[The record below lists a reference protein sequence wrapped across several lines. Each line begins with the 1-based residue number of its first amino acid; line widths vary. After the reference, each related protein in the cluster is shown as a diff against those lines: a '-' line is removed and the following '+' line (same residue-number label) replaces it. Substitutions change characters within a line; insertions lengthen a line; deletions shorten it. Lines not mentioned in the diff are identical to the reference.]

1 MKRLIFGITAALLT
15 VSLLA
20 AGCATQPEAEQTP
33 PATQQPATTPPAKQP
48 SQPSLPEELASFE
61 GVITE
66 IGPNTVTVVSAK
78 GEARTFNLTPD
89 SKLLLEGDS
98 CSLDELEA
106 AQNLGIV
113 GLDCTVVYDV
123 NEAGEAIIVDA
134 SFPPEE
140 QDLASVSGV
149 IQDINEG
156 RNTITILT
164 DEGDT
169 RVFDITSDSKLLLG
183 GGSCS
188 IDELLSAEALGV
200 DLGCTVIY
208 DVNNEGEA
216 IIIDVG
222 PTP

>member
-15 VSLLA
+15 ISLLV
-20 AGCATQPEAEQTP
+20 AGCAAGPES
-33 PATQQPATTPPAKQP
+33 TTPPAAEQP
-48 SQPSLPEELASFE
+48 SQESAPPLPEELATFE

-66 IGPNTVTVVSAK
+66 IGPNTVTVQSAE
-78 GEARTFNLTPD
+78 GDARTFNLNPD
-89 SKLLLEGDS
+89 SRLLLEGDS
-98 CSLDELEA
+98 CSLDELAA

-134 SFPPEE
+134 SYPPE
-140 QDLASVSGV
+140 LASVSGT
-149 IQDINEG
+149 IQTIDEQ

-169 RVFDITSDSKLLLG
+169 RVFDINSDSKLLLG

-188 IDELLSAEALGV
+188 LEELQSAEALGV
-200 DLGCTVIY
+200 ELGCTVIY

-222 PTP
+222 PSP